1 MSDVYQGEPDRGEEA
16 MKGIELA
23 KEVLVQEVA
32 ALVVVRDQ
40 EVLYV
45 RHGGGLR
52 PLFDLV
58 QEVGQDLAGSVI
70 ADKLTGQ
77 TAARLYQEVGI
88 VEVFAYTMSAKAR
101 DILDQAGIKYQTDRI
116 VDKIMNRTQD
126 DLCPMEKIAEGST
139 SNQEM
144 MAKIQAFFDQV
155 DLKKAQ
161 KLGGN

>member
-1 MSDVYQGEPDRGEEA
+1 M
-16 MKGIELA
+16 
-23 KEVLVQEVA
+23 
-32 ALVVVRDQ
+32 
-40 EVLYV
+40 
-45 RHGGGLR
+45 
-52 PLFDLV
+52 
-58 QEVGQDLAGSVI
+58 
-70 ADKLTGQ
+70 
-77 TAARLYQEVGI
+77 YQEVGI

-101 DILDQAGIKYQTDRI
+101 EILDQAGIKYQTDRI

-161 KLGGN
+161 KSGGN